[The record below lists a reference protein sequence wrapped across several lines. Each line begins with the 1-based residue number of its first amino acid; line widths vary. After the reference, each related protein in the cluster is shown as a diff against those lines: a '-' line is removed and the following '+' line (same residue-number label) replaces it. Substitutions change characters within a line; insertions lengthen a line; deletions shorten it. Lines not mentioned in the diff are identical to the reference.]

1 MPAIRVLFDPEA
13 HRVKSG
19 LAVLGG
25 TLGFVALGKGASLAK
40 LDAPLPAVLRFHGAY
55 LASATDAVGERKAF
69 AEISGEIR
77 RRRDAAIV
85 FTLPQPLEITYTD
98 PPVDDPP
105 PTQLNLHYDARC
117 FENAPGVGENA
128 RSLKL
133 PPRPQDAR
141 HFEVVV
147 QLEIQGSEEG
157 SIETDA
163 ILDVPLAPL
172 TFFKAR
178 LVDKDDAPLAAQPF
192 ELELTDGSRVSG
204 ETDADGV
211 CLVNPVIRGE
221 SILHFKV

>member
-13 HRVKSG
+13 HRVKTG

-25 TLGFVALGKGASLAK
+25 TLAFVSLGKGASLAK

-55 LASATDAVGERKAF
+55 LASATDLVGERKAF
-69 AEISGEIR
+69 AEIAGEIR
-77 RRRDAAIV
+77 RRTDGGVV
-85 FTLPQPLEITYTD
+85 FTLPKPLEITYVD
-98 PPVDDPP
+98 PPADDPP
-105 PTQLNLHYDARC
+105 PTQLNLHYDPRC
-117 FENAPGVGENA
+117 FENIPGAGSSA
-128 RSLKL
+128 LSLKL
-133 PPRPQDAR
+133 PSRPEDAR
-141 HFEVVV
+141 HFEVVT
-147 QLEIQGSEEG
+147 QLEIQGAVEG
-157 SIETDA
+157 AVETDA

-192 ELELTDGSRVSG
+192 ELELTDGSLVSG

-221 SILHFKV
+221 SVLHFKV

>member
-13 HRVKSG
+13 HRVKTG

-25 TLGFVALGKGASLAK
+25 TLGFVSLGKGASLAK
-40 LDAPLPAVLRFHGAY
+40 LDAPQPAVLRFHGAY
-55 LASATDAVGERKAF
+55 LASAADPVGERKPF
-69 AEISGEIR
+69 AEINGEIR
-77 RRRDAAIV
+77 RRTDAAIV

-98 PPVDDPP
+98 PPPDDPP
-105 PTQLNLHYDARC
+105 PTQLNLHYDPRC
-117 FENAPGVGENA
+117 FENTPAAGESA
-128 RSLKL
+128 LSLKL
-133 PPRPQDAR
+133 PPRPGEAR

-147 QLEIQGSEEG
+147 QLEIGGAEEG
-157 SIETDA
+157 SVQTDA

-192 ELELTDGSRVSG
+192 ELQLTDGSLVSG
-204 ETDADGV
+204 ETDDDGV